1 MVINPLLVT
10 IQSKLLEDKV
20 NMILEENKDL
30 NKLVRDMSQQINDLE
45 REAQNRKYVY
55 TDTGLKYAVRKD
67 KRLLMNGLVPQ
78 QETDIVAFSATL
90 NHVVTL
96 GTHQAIEY
104 DNVITNIGHA
114 YDARHGH
121 FIVPFKG
128 LYLISVTGYNSP
140 AVNVFLELVRN
151 SQVIFNMYS
160 DGRGGGQSGLT
171 ETLIL
176 SLDKG
181 DMVWVRGRSS
191 GNDIYGF
198 PTENCNSFSGYSLQK
213 L

>member
-1 MVINPLLVT
+1 
-10 IQSKLLEDKV
+10 
-20 NMILEENKDL
+20 MILEENKDL
-30 NKLVRDMSQQINDLE
+30 NKLVRDMSQKINNLE
-45 REAQNRKYVY
+45 REAQHRKDVD
-55 TDTGLKYAVRKD
+55 TDTDSKYAVMRD
-67 KRLLMNGLVPQ
+67 KRLLMNGLLPQ
-78 QETDIVAFSATL
+78 QEIDTVAFSATL

-140 AVNVFLELVRN
+140 TVNVFLELVRN
-151 SQVIFNMYS
+151 SQVIVNMYS

-176 SLDKG
+176 SLEKG

-191 GNDIYGF
+191 GPKIYGS